1 MNFNHKFNTYNEN
14 AIVQKKLAQDLL
26 DILKKHNS
34 NSYNSVLEIGCGTG
48 IFTQLFLDTYKPSTI
63 ILNDIYN
70 SKAHLDGIYYTEFL
84 QGNIE
89 EISIPDTDIIVSS
102 SVFQWI
108 NDFENLIYKLSTHS
122 KNLAFSLYIQD
133 NLYEITNHFNVSLK
147 YLSHDDI
154 LFILKKYY
162 TCIHSQEYEYKLNFN
177 TPIEALKHLK
187 NTGVTGFA
195 TTSSVKK
202 IKSFPDTTLTYKGAC
217 FFATKN

>member
-154 LFILKKYY
+154 LFILKKYLLVF
-162 TCIHSQEYEYKLNFN
+162 TH
-177 TPIEALKHLK
+177 K
-187 NTGVTGFA
+187 NTNINLI
-195 TTSSVKK
+195 S
-202 IKSFPDTTLTYKGAC
+202 IHLLRL
-217 FFATKN
+217 